1 MNREENTRVGR
12 FFKRGKIKS
21 RMTEDNVQRRE
32 ADVCDVILGSSG
44 NVEERNQGTI
54 GIKLSL
60 AWAPV

>member
-1 MNREENTRVGR
+1 
-12 FFKRGKIKS
+12 
-21 RMTEDNVQRRE
+21 MTEDNMQIGE

-44 NVEERNQGTI
+44 NVEKRNQGTI